1 MWRFAMSR
9 RQKNPLRVLTEAER
23 QQLEHL
29 ARAHTAPAAQVAR
42 AKVLLAV
49 ASGQSYTQAACLAG
63 RCSGDAVAT
72 LVARFNAEGLSA
84 VQPRHGGGPPLRY
97 GAAERERIL
106 AEVHRPP
113 DREQDGAAVW
123 SLSLLQRALRRNGL
137 PSVSSATIWE
147 VLHEAGLTW
156 QKQRSW
162 CDTGLA
168 QRRRK
173 QAGQTVVVTIADP
186 DAEAKKKV
194 D

>member
-1 MWRFAMSR
+1 MRAPTR
-9 RQKNPLRVLTEAER
+9 RLRPR
-23 QQLEHL
+23 
-29 ARAHTAPAAQVAR
+29 PPGP

-49 ASGQSYTQAACLAG
+49 AGGHGYTQAARLAG
-63 RCSGDAVAT
+63 RCSGGAAAT
-72 LVARFNAEGLSA
+72 LVARFNEEGPSA
-84 VQPRHGGGPPLRY
+84 VRPRHGGGCPPRY

-106 AEVHRPP
+106 AEARRPP

-137 PSVSSATIWE
+137 PSVSTATIWE

-156 QKQRSW
+156 QKHRSW

-173 QAGQTVVVTIADP
+173 QAGQTVVVAVADP
-186 DAEAKKKV
+186 DTEAKKKAG
-194 D
+194 